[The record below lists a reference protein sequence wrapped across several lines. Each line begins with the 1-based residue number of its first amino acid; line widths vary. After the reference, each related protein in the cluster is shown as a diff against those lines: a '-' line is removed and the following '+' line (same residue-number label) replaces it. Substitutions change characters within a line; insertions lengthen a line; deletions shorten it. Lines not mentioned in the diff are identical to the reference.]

1 METVTEHKKD
11 KKKLIFIIVLLVLLS
26 GLVIYLMTRSM
37 SEEGRLHQSQLE
49 KMKEQLEL
57 LDGNLKSLKSAHKKL
72 NHERDSIKRNAD
84 YMWPMRSLV
93 YNAKLRDKVGEAI
106 DLKPGDMATMKTDS
120 SKVIVTD
127 IVVGGNQFT
136 YYLHY
141 LVRTTKGESKEV
153 SPFELEKGVKQE

>member
-11 KKKLIFIIVLLVLLS
+11 KRKLMLIIVLLVLLS
-26 GLVIYLMTRSM
+26 GVVIYLMTRSM

-49 KMKEQLEL
+49 QMKEKLEQ

-72 NHERDSIKRNAD
+72 NHERDSIKRNVD

-93 YNAKLRDKVGEAI
+93 YNAKLRDKVGSTL

-127 IVVGGNQFT
+127 IIVGGNQFT
-136 YYLHY
+136 YYVHY
-141 LVRTTKGESKEV
+141 LVRNSKGEAKEV
-153 SPFELEKGVKQE
+153 TPFELSVIKKDV